1 MLNSRWDWIRW
12 CKEAHGINLTIFSAA
27 SDRQRFLSGIY
38 TTVLLSVVCIFIS
51 IAVGVVGAWLQTSR
65 YFLVRMGVQSYVQFF
80 RNTPSL
86 IQLYF
91 FYFAV
96 DAVLSQLLGGRHLF
110 GSFGWAVFALSLFA
124 GAFNVEIFRAGIEAV
139 PKTTVEAAESLGYSN
154 LGIYRYVLF
163 PLALRISL
171 PALNNNLVNLVK
183 TTTLAYA
190 ISVPETLWVANQ
202 IWSDSLNTLE
212 MMNVVWLVYIAIVGA
227 LVFAMNRWERSL
239 QVPGFGDRT

>member
-1 MLNSRWDWIRW
+1 MFDPLWDWFRW
-12 CKEAHGINLTIFSAA
+12 LNDAHGVNLTIFYDSF
-27 SDRQRFLSGIY
+27 DRQRFLRGIG
-38 TTVLLSVVCIFIS
+38 TTVLLSTLCILIS
-51 IAVGVVGAWLQTSR
+51 IAIGAIGAWLQSSR
-65 YFLVRMGVQSYVQFF
+65 HTLVRLGVQAYVQFF

-96 DAVLSQLLGGRHLF
+96 DAVLAPFLGGRHLF

-139 PKTTVEAAESLGYSN
+139 PKATVEAAEALGYS
-154 LGIYRYVLF
+154 GFRTYRYVVL

-183 TTTLAYA
+183 TTALAYA

-202 IWSDSLNTLE
+202 IWSDALNTFD
-212 MMNVVWLVYIAIVGA
+212 MMNVVWVVYIVIVGG
-227 LVFAMNRWERSL
+227 LVFAMNRLERWL
-239 QVPGFGDRT
+239 QVPGFGERA